1 MTDAAASLSSF
12 ERLLGRAATER
23 EREQLRRVQSEL
35 GLRENDA
42 LWLVIFALQ
51 YYEGLYR
58 QFPKAIAAEAQRV
71 LSETRVAAE
80 ATIRAGAES
89 AKADLAKAIATAARD
104 VARDVARRQM
114 IQWLIV
120 GMLVG
125 ACLFSAGAYVGARPA
140 IWLGVVGVKGE
151 G

>member
-1 MTDAAASLSSF
+1 MDETTAPLSSF
-12 ERLLGRAATER
+12 ERLLGRMATER
-23 EREQLRRVQSEL
+23 ERDQLRRVQAEL
-35 GLRENDA
+35 GLKENDA

-71 LSETRVAAE
+71 LSETRVTAE

-89 AKADLAKAIATAARD
+89 AKADLARAIAITARE

-114 IQWLIV
+114 IQWLVV
-120 GMLVG
+120 GMLLG
-125 ACLFSAGAYVGARPA
+125 AGLLGAGIYIGAHTG
-140 IWLGVVGVKGE
+140 I
-151 G
+151 

>member
-1 MTDAAASLSSF
+1 MTDATVSLSSF
-12 ERLLGRAATER
+12 ERLLGRAATET
-23 EREQLRRVQSEL
+23 EREQLRRVQAAL
-35 GLRENDA
+35 NLQENDA

-71 LSETRVAAE
+71 LSETRVTAE

-89 AKADLAKAIATAARD
+89 AKADLAKAIATTARD

-114 IQWLIV
+114 IQWLAV
-120 GMLVG
+120 GMLLG
-125 ACLFSAGAYVGARPA
+125 AGL
-140 IWLGVVGVKGE
+140 LGVGVYIGAHP
-151 G
+151 GI

>member
-1 MTDAAASLSSF
+1 MNETTAPLSSF
-12 ERLLGRAATER
+12 ERMLGRAATER
-23 EREQLRRVQSEL
+23 ERDQLRRVQVEL
-35 GLRENDA
+35 DLRENDA

-71 LSETRVAAE
+71 LSETRATAE

-89 AKADLAKAIATAARD
+89 AKADLAKAIAITARE

-114 IQWLIV
+114 IEWLVI

-125 ACLFSAGAYVGARPA
+125 AGL
-140 IWLGVVGVKGE
+140 LGVGIYIGAHT
-151 G
+151 GI

>member
-1 MTDAAASLSSF
+1 MNETTAPLSSF
-12 ERLLGRAATER
+12 ERMLGRAATER
-23 EREQLRRVQSEL
+23 ERDQLRRVQAEL
-35 GLRENDA
+35 DLRENDA

-71 LSETRVAAE
+71 LSETRATAE

-89 AKADLAKAIATAARD
+89 AKADLAKAIAITARE

-114 IQWLIV
+114 IQWLVV

-125 ACLFSAGAYVGARPA
+125 AGL
-140 IWLGVVGVKGE
+140 LGVGVYIGA
-151 G
+151 GSGI

>member
-1 MTDAAASLSSF
+1 MSETTAPLSSF
-12 ERLLGRAATER
+12 ERMLGRAATER
-23 EREQLRRVQSEL
+23 ERDQLHRIQAEL
-35 GLRENDA
+35 DLRENDA

-71 LSETRVAAE
+71 LSETRATAE

-89 AKADLAKAIATAARD
+89 AKADLAKAIAITARE

-114 IQWLIV
+114 IQWLVV
-120 GMLVG
+120 GMLLG
-125 ACLFSAGAYVGARPA
+125 AGLLGAGIYIGAHT
-140 IWLGVVGVKGE
+140 GT
-151 G
+151 

>member
-1 MTDAAASLSSF
+1 MNETTTPLSSF
-12 ERLLGRAATER
+12 ERMLGRAATEH
-23 EREQLRRVQSEL
+23 ERDQLRRVQAEL

-71 LSETRVAAE
+71 LSETRATAE

-89 AKADLAKAIATAARD
+89 AKADLSKAIATTARD
-104 VARDVARRQM
+104 VAHDVARRQM
-114 IQWLIV
+114 VEWLV
-120 GMLVG
+120 AGMLIG
-125 ACLFSAGAYVGARPA
+125 AGL
-140 IWLGVVGVKGE
+140 LGVGVYIGAHS
-151 G
+151 GT

>member
-1 MTDAAASLSSF
+1 MDEATAPLSSF
-12 ERLLGRAATER
+12 ERMLGRAATER
-23 EREQLRRVQSEL
+23 ERDQLRRVQAEL

-51 YYEGLYR
+51 YYESLYR
-58 QFPKAIAAEAQRV
+58 QFPKTIAAEAQRV
-71 LSETRVAAE
+71 LSETRMTAE

-89 AKADLAKAIATAARD
+89 AKADLAKAIATTARD

-114 IQWLIV
+114 VQWLVV

-125 ACLFSAGAYVGARPA
+125 AGL
-140 IWLGVVGVKGE
+140 LGVGVFIGAHS
-151 G
+151 GT

>member
-1 MTDAAASLSSF
+1 MNETTAPLSSF
-12 ERLLGRAATER
+12 ERMLGRAATER
-23 EREQLRRVQSEL
+23 ERNQLRRVQAEL
-35 GLRENDA
+35 DLRENDA

-71 LSETRVAAE
+71 LSETRVTAE

-89 AKADLAKAIATAARD
+89 AKADLAKAIATTAQG

-120 GMLVG
+120 GMLLG
-125 ACLFSAGAYVGARPA
+125 AGILCAGIYIGGH
-140 IWLGVVGVKGE
+140 IGF
-151 G
+151 

>member
-1 MTDAAASLSSF
+1 MNETTAPLSSF
-12 ERLLGRAATER
+12 ERMLGRAATER
-23 EREQLRRVQSEL
+23 ERDQLRRVQAEL
-35 GLRENDA
+35 DLRENDA

-71 LSETRVAAE
+71 LSETRATAE

-89 AKADLAKAIATAARD
+89 AKADLAKAIATTARD
-104 VARDVARRQM
+104 VAHDVARRQVV
-114 IQWLIV
+114 QWLVV

-125 ACLFSAGAYVGARPA
+125 AGLLGVGVYIGAR
-140 IWLGVVGVKGE
+140 IGT
-151 G
+151 